1 MSLFSQSRILHRE
14 LRRIYE
20 YDLFGIES
28 PSLGLVPMLNRSGF
42 GGQAD
47 QQLDQRRVA
56 MLFLTETFHNQLF
69 DAIQRNPLSA
79 LLSIAW
85 TLSSTAP
92 IQHNMTDERY
102 LATWSPLLCAVNAVR
117 LAHERHGAAGD
128 TQLSTTSIPIDASA
142 SQTRSSS
149 SSATAAAAAVVTA
162 AEAATVVAPFDLQD
176 LRLMD
181 QSFIAALKD
190 HAAMN
195 MQELEQR
202 QLAVINNPA
211 FEQLL
216 RDTPFGTY
224 QITSVDEQTPDGV
237 AANGTWTLNGY
248 RYVYVSEPINLMDRM
263 RYAYTYTRCEKS
275 ELLRRQL
282 EIHLR
287 ERYHVYHDLYGLNV
301 CPWLIALH
309 ERDSA
314 TGAYASLWQLQKA
327 SLVWLFMHTLAA
339 LVTLLD
345 HDELIADFLTLVC
358 SLDIFIECGL
368 CHDHWRT
375 LQLPR
380 WNLVRKKFLLDSSL
394 SSTAHSNASVSV
406 TTGTKSRNVDWLLLK
421 THNDIQTS
429 TNPNVRLT
437 KAALSAVREDYL
449 NVAKCI
455 ITATS
460 IRSIPTSF
468 LATLNKRQLAVKPY
482 LPDQFSSTVSRRE
495 ANRKDLC
502 EEPNELWAVDLQ
514 RKAPVAEN
522 LSDDRKIV
530 KRALLQLEWAR
541 KNYE

>member
-1 MSLFSQSRILHRE
+1 MAMHLFSQSRILHRE
-14 LRRIYE
+14 LRRVYE

-28 PSLGLVPMLNRSGF
+28 SSLGIMPMPNRSGF
-42 GGQAD
+42 AVRAD

-56 MLFLTETFHNQLF
+56 MLFLAESFHNQLF

-102 LATWSPLLCAVNAVR
+102 LATWSPVLCAVNAVR

-128 TQLSTTSIPIDASA
+128 TPSSTTSMPVDDAS
-142 SQTRSSS
+142 SLPTRRQPSSS
-149 SSATAAAAAVVTA
+149 PAAS
-162 AEAATVVAPFDLQD
+162 APFDLQD

-195 MQELEQR
+195 AQELQQQ

-224 QITSVDEQTPDGV
+224 QINSVDEQTADGV
-237 AANGTWTLNGY
+237 ADNGAWTLNGY
-248 RYVYVSEPINLMDRM
+248 RYVYVSEPINLVDRM
-263 RYAYTYTRCEKS
+263 RYSYMYTRCEKS

-282 EIHLR
+282 EVHLR
-287 ERYHVYHDLYGLNV
+287 ERYRVYHDLYGLNV

-314 TGAYASLWQLQKA
+314 TGTYASLWQLQKA

-345 HDELIADFLTLVC
+345 NDDLIADFLTLVC

-368 CHDHWRT
+368 CQEHWST

-380 WNLVRKKFLLDSSL
+380 WNLVRRKFSLDSRL
-394 SSTAHSNASVSV
+394 PAAHSNTIGA
-406 TTGTKSRNVDWLLLK
+406 TKSRNVDWLLLK

-429 TNPNVRLT
+429 INPNVRLT

-468 LATLNKRQLAVKPY
+468 LATLNKRQLVVKPY

-495 ANRKDLC
+495 ANRKDTC
-502 EEPNELWAVDLQ
+502 EEPYELWAVDLH
-514 RKAPVAEN
+514 RKASVAD
-522 LSDDRKIV
+522 SVPDTDKRMM

-541 KNYE
+541 KNYD

>member
-1 MSLFSQSRILHRE
+1 MQLFSQSRVLHQE
-14 LRRIYE
+14 LRRVYE
-20 YDLFGIES
+20 YDLFGVES
-28 PSLGLVPMLNRSGF
+28 PSLGAMPMQNRSGF
-42 GGQAD
+42 GGRAD

-56 MLFLTETFHNQLF
+56 MLFLAETYHNQLF
-69 DAIQRNPLSA
+69 DAVQRNPLSA

-92 IQHNMTDERY
+92 IQQNMTDEMY
-102 LATWSPLLCAVNAVR
+102 LATWSPLLCAVNAIQ

-128 TQLSTTSIPIDASA
+128 TPLSAASTSVN
-142 SQTRSSS
+142 TS
-149 SSATAAAAAVVTA
+149 SSAPSSSAPSSSAPSSSAPSSSAPAAHS
-162 AEAATVVAPFDLQD
+162 PFDLQD

-195 MQELEQR
+195 AQELQQQ
-202 QLAVINNPA
+202 QLAVINSSA
-211 FEQLL
+211 LEQLL

-224 QITSVDEQTPDGV
+224 QINSVDEQTHDKV
-237 AANGTWTLNGY
+237 EDNGAWTLNGY
-248 RYVYVSEPINLMDRM
+248 RYVYVSEPINLLDRG
-263 RYAYTYTRCEKS
+263 RYSYMYTRCEKS

-282 EIHLR
+282 ELHLR
-287 ERYHVYHDLYGLNV
+287 ERYRVYHDLYGLNV
-301 CPWLIALH
+301 RPWMIALH
-309 ERDSA
+309 ERDAA
-314 TGAYASLWQLQKA
+314 TGTYMSLWQLQKA
-327 SLVWLFMHTLAA
+327 SMVWLFMHTLAA

-345 HDELIADFLTLVC
+345 NDELIGDFLALVC
-358 SLDIFIECGL
+358 SLEIFIECGL
-368 CHDHWRT
+368 CEHHWRT

-380 WNLVRKKFLLDSSL
+380 WELARKKISLNSDSG
-394 SSTAHSNASVSV
+394 SS
-406 TTGTKSRNVDWLLLK
+406 SRNVDWLLLK

-429 TNPNVRLT
+429 TNPNLRLT

-468 LATLNKRQLAVKPY
+468 LATLNKRQLVLKPY
-482 LPDQFSSTVSRRE
+482 LPNQFSSTVNRRE
-495 ANRKDLC
+495 AARKDIC
-502 EEPNELWAVDLQ
+502 EKPYELWAVDLH
-514 RKAPVAEN
+514 RKPTAVAA
-522 LSDDRKIV
+522 SGADDKRMLV